1 MPEVLK
7 HCDFETSHSLASYII
22 ICHHQLVPRKKKKV
36 QRTIMLFLFL
46 GGTQQKAG
54 PLFWCTSCILYY
66 SWIHFKRFSWL
77 VLERVTFNS
86 DGSLMSNLKQI
97 LWFFT
102 TLNVSVW
109 VRVCFLFFL
118 LYFQTQSLASELVWK
133 IWSKAIPLNG
143 VPFLFF
149 PRLSLGYVLT

>member
-1 MPEVLK
+1 MWLWNQPQ
-7 HCDFETSHSLASYII
+7 FSII
-22 ICHHQLVPRKKKKV
+22 HHNIPSSACAQKKKKNN
-36 QRTIMLFLFL
+36 TFLFL
-46 GGTQQKAG
+46 GGTEQKSSKIPR

-66 SWIHFKRFSWL
+66 SWIRFKRFSWL

-102 TLNVSVW
+102 TLNVSLW
-109 VRVCFLFFL
+109 VGVCFLFFL
-118 LYFQTQSLASELVWK
+118 LCFQTQSLASELVWN
-133 IWSKAIPLNG
+133 IWSKAIPFNV

-149 PRLSLGYVLT
+149 LRSFL